1 MEAEIKKKGN
11 NAMGVC
17 VIVGAGT
24 VDESE
29 IMIDKGDFVIGADGG
44 LKYLEHLGVQADMAL
59 GDFDSLGYLPEHE
72 HLVIHPVMKDDTDM
86 MLAVKE
92 GLNLG
97 YRTFR
102 IYGGLGGRLDHT
114 LANLQTLCFLSEQ
127 EAEAT
132 LIGEGICVRAV
143 TNGEI
148 SFDESFEGIISVF
161 CLTGEA
167 KGVTLTGLKYSL
179 DNGVMTSQ
187 LPLGVSNEFIGKKS
201 TVRVTDGT
209 LIVIWSGNQRKLS
222 TDMR

>member
-1 MEAEIKKKGN
+1 
-11 NAMGVC
+11 MGVC

-24 VDESE
+24 VKESE
-29 IMIDKGDFVIGADGG
+29 IKIDQGDFVIGADGG
-44 LKYLEHLGVQADMAL
+44 LKYLERLGIKADMAL
-59 GDFDSLGYLPEHE
+59 GDFDSLGYVPQYEQ
-72 HLVIHPVMKDDTDM
+72 LVVHPVMKNDTDM

-127 EAEAT
+127 GTEAT
-132 LIGEGICVRAV
+132 LIGEGICIRAV

-148 SFDESFEGIISVF
+148 TFDESFEGIISIF

-167 KGVTLTGLKYSL
+167 KGVTLTGLKYPL

-187 LPLGVSNEFIGKKS
+187 MPLGVSNEFIGQKS

-209 LIVIWSGNQRKLS
+209 LIVIWN
-222 TDMR
+222 DN

>member
-1 MEAEIKKKGN
+1 MSA
-11 NAMGVC
+11 C

-29 IMIDKGDFVIGADGG
+29 IRIEQDDFVIGADGG
-44 LKYLEHLGVQADMAL
+44 LKYLGHLGIQANLAL
-59 GDFDSLGYLPEHE
+59 GDFDSLGYVPQHE
-72 HLVIHPVMKDDTDM
+72 HLVVHPVMKDDTDM

-97 YRTFR
+97 YRNFR

-114 LANLQTLCFLSEQ
+114 LANLQTLCFLSKQ
-127 EAEAT
+127 GAEAT
-132 LIGEGICVRAV
+132 LIGEGICICAV
-143 TNGEI
+143 TDGEI
-148 SFDESFEGIISVF
+148 SFDESYEGIISIF

-167 KGVTLTGLKYSL
+167 KGVTLTGLKYPL

-187 LPLGVSNEFIGKKS
+187 MPLGVSNEFIGQKS

-209 LIVIWSGNQRKLS
+209 LIVIWSNAQRKLS
-222 TDMR
+222 TDIR